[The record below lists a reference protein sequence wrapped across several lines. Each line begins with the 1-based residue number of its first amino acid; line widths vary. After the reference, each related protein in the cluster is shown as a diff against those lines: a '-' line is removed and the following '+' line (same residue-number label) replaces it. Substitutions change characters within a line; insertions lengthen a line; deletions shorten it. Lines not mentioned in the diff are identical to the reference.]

1 MYYIQ
6 VLEHDDPILEIP
18 LENKTYLIGNLPYAD
33 IYIDSHDILPEHA
46 KIVKDDKTIQ
56 IYSLNASAKVNVNNR
71 QIKSTILE
79 LNDVVYIGSYRIRF
93 TDIQRKEVK
102 SKPIDFSQLR
112 AKIHM
117 ELINKMDL
125 RKLQIDV
132 LGDIELWRKCERV
145 LDEIIKKMG
154 LPEDVDLA
162 NLKKDIL
169 NEALGL
175 GPLEDL
181 LRDETVT
188 EIMVNGRD
196 KIYIERAGKLELTDL
211 KFTSDDDI
219 KNIISRIVNP
229 LGRRIDESMPM
240 VDARLKDGSRVH
252 AVIPPLSLQ
261 GSLLDIRKFSKK
273 KFIDEDLIKFGSV
286 TKEMMDFLRVC
297 VQVRKNILIS
307 GGTGTGKTSFLNVM
321 ASYIPTEERVLT
333 IEDAA
338 ELRLPHENLCSLEAR
353 PPNVE
358 GKGEITIRDLVI
370 GALRMRPDRII
381 VGECRGSEAV
391 DMLQAMNT
399 GHEGSMTTIHANTT
413 SDAILRLETMVMMAK
428 LDLSITAIRRQIASA
443 LHIIVQQVRLRDGS
457 RRVVA
462 VSEVGEI
469 KNDLISLNDIFVYKQ
484 TGLDDQ
490 GKVVGRFIGTGYVP
504 KFIDSLS
511 SFGITINEDIF
522 KKDRELK

>member
-6 VLEHDDPILEIP
+6 ILENNESILDIP

-33 IYIDSHDILPEHA
+33 IYIDSPDILPEHA
-46 KIVKDDKTIQ
+46 KIIKDDRTIQ
-56 IYSLNASAKVNVNNR
+56 IYSLSSLAKVSVGGH
-71 QIKSTILE
+71 QIKSTLLE
-79 LNDVVYIGSYRIRF
+79 LEDTVSIGKYTICFS
-93 TDIQRKEVK
+93 DIQKEVVK
-102 SKPIDFSQLR
+102 KKPLDLSQLR
-112 AKIHM
+112 VKIHV
-117 ELINKMDL
+117 ELIDKMDL
-125 RKLQIDV
+125 RKLKIDE

-145 LDEIIKKMG
+145 LDDIIKNME
-154 LPEDVDLA
+154 LPEDIDLA

-181 LRDETVT
+181 LKDETVT
-188 EIMVNGRD
+188 EIMVNGKD

-211 KFTSDDDI
+211 RFTSDDDI

-229 LGRRIDESMPM
+229 IGRHIDESTPM

-252 AVIPPLSLQ
+252 AVIPPVALQ
-261 GSLLDIRKFSKK
+261 GPLLDIRKFSKK
-273 KFIDEDLIKFGSV
+273 KFTDNDLIKFGSV
-286 TKEMMDFLRVC
+286 CREIMDFLKIC
-297 VQVRKNILIS
+297 VQIKKSILIS

-321 ASYIPTEERVLT
+321 ASYISHEERVLT

-428 LDLSITAIRRQIASA
+428 LDLSVTAIRRQIASA
-443 LHIIVQQVRLRDGS
+443 IHLIVQQVRLRDGS

-462 VSEVGEI
+462 VSEMGEI
-469 KNDLISLNDIFVYKQ
+469 KGDSISLNDIFVYNQ
-484 TGLDDQ
+484 TGIDSK
-490 GKVVGRFIGTGYVP
+490 GKIIGTFVATGYVP
-504 KFIDSLS
+504 KFFDSLE
-511 SFGITINEDIF
+511 SFGIKLSKDTF